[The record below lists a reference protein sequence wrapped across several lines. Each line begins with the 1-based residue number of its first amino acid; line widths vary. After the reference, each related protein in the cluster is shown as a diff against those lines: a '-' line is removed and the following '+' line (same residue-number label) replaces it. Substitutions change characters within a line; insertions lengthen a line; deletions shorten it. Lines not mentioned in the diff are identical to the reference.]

1 MAGKASGVAYQIA
14 GIIGAELARQAVDA
28 LASRA
33 WRAVSQSRG
42 ELKAE
47 RILRVQSVVIE
58 QPKGLAEKR
67 QDFHFA
73 SMNQTLKQ
81 SEWTF
86 NLGVVAMAGGAAI
99 ILSGAALAVV
109 HAGKPDRDYAQLVKH
124 LAGGLMTSG
133 GGGALMLHSK
143 RTMANLAKAAESN
156 EKRMNDDHNL
166 EVAMTF
172 IDRVEDPQERD
183 RLNSAAAMKAL
194 GLDAR
199 PETTADHSLPGEQL
213 KEIEPGSSAN

>member
-1 MAGKASGVAYQIA
+1 MAGKAGGVAYQIA

-28 LASRA
+28 LAWRVWRNVSRP
-33 WRAVSQSRG
+33 WG

-47 RILRVQSVVIE
+47 RVLQVQNVFIE

-67 QDFHFA
+67 QDFQVDF
-73 SMNQTLKQ
+73 MNHTLKQ

-86 NLGVVAMAGGAAI
+86 NLGVAFTAGGAAI
-99 ILSGAALAVV
+99 ILTGAALALV
-109 HAGKPDRDYAQLVKH
+109 HAGKPERDYAQLVKS
-124 LAGGLMTSG
+124 LAGGLVTGG

-143 RTMANLAKAAESN
+143 RAMANLAKAAEEN
-156 EKRMNDDHNL
+156 EKKIDSDRDV

-183 RLNSAAAMKAL
+183 RLNSAAAMKVL
-194 GLDAR
+194 GIDAK
-199 PETTADHSLPGEQL
+199 PEAMFDRLLPGEQL
-213 KEIEPGSSAN
+213 KPIEPGGSTG

>member
-1 MAGKASGVAYQIA
+1 MTGKASGVAYQIA

-28 LASRA
+28 LASRV
-33 WRAVSQSRG
+33 WRNVSQPWG

-47 RILRVQSVVIE
+47 RILRVQDVFIE
-58 QPKGLAEKR
+58 QPKSLAEKR
-67 QDFHFA
+67 QDFQVDF
-73 SMNQTLKQ
+73 MNHTLKQ

-86 NLGVVAMAGGAAI
+86 GLGVVFMAGGAAV
-99 ILSGAALAVV
+99 ILTGAALAVV
-109 HAGKPDRDYAQLVKH
+109 HAGKPDRDYAQLVKS

-156 EKRMNDDHNL
+156 EKRMDNDHKL

-172 IDRVEDPQERD
+172 IDRVEDTQERD

-194 GLDAR
+194 GLDAK
-199 PETTADHSLPGEQL
+199 PETMVDRLLPGEQS
-213 KEIEPGSSAN
+213 KEIEPGSSTN

>member
-1 MAGKASGVAYQIA
+1 MTGKASGVAYQIA

-33 WRAVSQSRG
+33 WRAVSQPRD
-42 ELKAE
+42 EQKAE
-47 RILRVQSVVIE
+47 PVVQIQNVFID

-67 QDFHFA
+67 QDFQFA
-73 SMNQTLKQ
+73 FLNHTMKQ

-86 NLGVVAMAGGAAI
+86 RLSVAFLSGGAVI
-99 ILSGAALAVV
+99 ILTGAALALV
-109 HAGKPDRDYAQLVKH
+109 HAGKPSRSYVPLV
-124 LAGGLMTSG
+124 TSLTGALITG
-133 GGGALMLHSK
+133 GGGALAKHSK
-143 RTMANLAKAAESN
+143 STMVNLIKAAESN
-156 EKRMNDDHNL
+156 ETKIDDDRNL

-194 GLDAR
+194 GMDAK
-199 PETTADHSLPGEQL
+199 PETIGEHLLAGEQP
-213 KEIEPGSSAN
+213 KEIEPGSSTN

>member
-1 MAGKASGVAYQIA
+1 MGAVAGKASGVAYQIA
-14 GIIGAELARQAVDA
+14 GIIGAELARQTVDA
-28 LASRA
+28 LASCV
-33 WRAVSQSRG
+33 WRTVSQSWG

-47 RILRVQSVVIE
+47 RILRVQNVVIE

-73 SMNQTLKQ
+73 FMNQTLKQ
-81 SEWTF
+81 SAWTF
-86 NLGVVAMAGGAAI
+86 NFGVVVMAGGAAI

-109 HAGKPDRDYAQLVKH
+109 HAGKPDRDYAQLVKS

-156 EKRMNDDHNL
+156 EKRMDDDRNL

-172 IDRVEDPQERD
+172 IDRVEDPQERN
-183 RLNSAAAMKAL
+183 RLNSAVAMKAL
-194 GLDAR
+194 GIA
-199 PETTADHSLPGEQL
+199 G
-213 KEIEPGSSAN
+213 GSV